1 MGIASSATQLLA
13 EKGLGVGGLGKVF
26 AQNSVATLLQGAFA
40 PGSRV
45 VSPLPPL
52 PLGGT
57 GMLIPSTLG

>member
-45 VSPLPPL
+45 VSPPPL